1 MTFDAASQLVLAWD
15 RKTHRFQDKTLDI
28 VSMEFDGGQYAVRYR
43 NTRYPF
49 RYNPENIVVAEPGES
64 RDVGADE
71 LIEVDGKPWTNAA
84 RLEFFSTRAGAWTRV
99 HYPTAAGPAFRSYP
113 AGRVRAMTNARLQP
127 RVERLMG
134 YFGDV
139 VAALLEGDPLKKSY
153 ERLGFVHPASAL
165 ATYLAGDRIP
175 SKAGPR
181 ELIFPFSSNLSQ
193 REALSQALSHQI
205 SVIEGPPGT
214 GKTQTILNLIANIV
228 RDPRATVGVVSFG
241 NAAVDNVY
249 DKLQKEGFGFI
260 AAPLGSMAKHAQFF
274 EGQDAR
280 NAALTA
286 FLASPTTVHHDDVQ
300 LARLSEKVHRVYV
313 LERAQAQFRASIAEL
328 EREREVFAARFPPR
342 NGGPRLPRASAR
354 WGSAR
359 LLELLAEIEL
369 QQFRHSRAAR
379 VRWSFRRRW
388 RYRLTA
394 TTKEHDPLFA
404 VEVQRHYFDVRIR
417 ECHQR
422 LTRCDIELTSP
433 GLAQVRQEMEL
444 VSSEILTETV
454 ARRYR
459 DRTAAMYSDDSLWK
473 QRDEFQRDY
482 PVLLS
487 TCHSLPGNVG
497 ASRLLDYLIIDE
509 ASQVN
514 LAIAVLA
521 MSVAR
526 CVIVVGDTRQLPHI
540 AADIGGIGV
549 EGELAAYDYGQHNVL
564 SSLLGVYGEALPR
577 TMLREHYR
585 CDPRIIDFCNR
596 KFYGG
601 RLIPMRQEGPGSALA
616 MVRTAPGQ
624 HSRAHAEGGHT
635 NQRELDVVV
644 DEALPEYCGDFPAS
658 EVGVITPFRKQADL
672 IMERLPGIE
681 ADTVHKFQGREKA
694 AIVMSTVIDTSQSGT
709 RLATF
714 VDNPHLINV
723 AVSRAQSRFVL
734 VANPD
739 LPEECQNL
747 RDLVGYVEQRS
758 PGHVLRSEI
767 VSVFDILYTEYADVL
782 KSMASHLPGVTP
794 YRSEEAVLV
803 TLEDLLDSDEFR
815 HLRLSYQVPLQ
826 HLLAGTAVLTPDELS
841 FVRHRASV
849 DFVISN
855 RTTDQVLG
863 VIEVDGFTYHQD
875 NPDQLRRDALK
886 DAILARQG
894 IALLRLPT
902 TGSGETARIRGYLA
916 ALAGPMAAHGTHVS

>member
-1 MTFDAASQLVLAWD
+1 MTFEATTQLALAWD
-15 RKTHRFQDKTLDI
+15 KKAHAFLDKTLDI
-28 VSMEFDGGQYAVRYR
+28 VALEFDGGQYVVRYR
-43 NTRYPF
+43 NTRFPF
-49 RYNPENIVVAEPGES
+49 RYNPASFLVAEPSES
-64 RDVGADE
+64 RAVDGDA
-71 LIEVDGKPWTNAA
+71 LIEVNGTPWTNAT
-84 RLEFFSTRAGAWTRV
+84 RLETFPTVAGAWTRV

-113 AGRVRAMTNARLQP
+113 AGQVRAVANARLQR

-139 VAALLEGDPLKKSY
+139 VDALPEGDPLKKSY
-153 ERLGFVHPASAL
+153 ERLSFVHPESAL

-175 SKAGPR
+175 STAGPR

-228 RDPRATVGVVSFG
+228 REPRATVGVVSFN

-249 DKLQKEGFGFI
+249 EKLQKEGFGFI
-260 AAPLGSMAKHAQFF
+260 AAPLGSMAKRAQFL

-280 NAALTA
+280 NVALAA
-286 FLASPTTVHHDDVQ
+286 FLGSPKARQYDDAQ
-300 LARLSEKVHRVYV
+300 LATLSTQVHRVYV
-313 LERAQAQFRASIAEL
+313 LEREQARLRASIAEL
-328 EREREVFAARFPPR
+328 ERERDVFAARFPAR
-342 NGGPRLPRASAR
+342 GEGPQLPRASAR
-354 WGSAR
+354 WGSGR
-359 LLELLAEIEL
+359 LLELLADIEL
-369 QQFRHSRAAR
+369 LQFRHSRAAQ
-379 VRWSFRRRW
+379 VRWALSRRW
-388 RYRLTA
+388 RYRLNATA
-394 TTKEHDPLFA
+394 KEHDPLFA
-404 VEVQRHYFDVRIR
+404 VEVQRQYFDTRIR
-417 ECHQR
+417 ECDQR
-422 LTRCDIELTSP
+422 LVRCATELTRP
-433 GLAQVRQEMEL
+433 DLVRARQQMEV
-444 VSSEILTETV
+444 VSAEILTETV
-454 ARRYR
+454 ARRYQ
-459 DRTAAMYSDDSLWK
+459 DRPAATYSDDSLWK
-473 QRDEFQRDY
+473 QRDQFQRDY

-497 ASRLLDYLIIDE
+497 AARLLDYLIIDE

-540 AADIGGIGV
+540 AADVGGIGI
-549 EGELAAYDYGQHNVL
+549 EGELAAYDYGRHNVL
-564 SSLLGVYGEALPR
+564 SSLLGVYEEALPR

-601 RLIPMRQEGPGSALA
+601 RLIPMRQAGPSPALA

-624 HSRAHAEGGHT
+624 HSRAHVEGGHT

-644 DEALPEYCGDFPAS
+644 EEALPEFCSDFPEY
-658 EVGVITPFRKQADL
+658 EVGVITPFREQANL
-672 IMERLPGIE
+672 IMERLRGIE
-681 ADTVHKFQGREKA
+681 ADTVHKFQGREKS
-694 AIVMSTVIDTSQSGT
+694 AIVMSTVIDASQSGT

-747 RDLVGYVEQRS
+747 RDLVGYIEQRS

-782 KSMASHLPGVTP
+782 KSLASRLPGVTP

-815 HLRLSYQVPLQ
+815 HLRLNYQVLLQ
-826 HLLAGTAVLTPDELS
+826 HLLRGNAVLAPDEQA

-875 NPDQLRRDALK
+875 NPEQLRRDALK

-902 TGSGETARIRGYLA
+902 TGSGEIARIREYLA
-916 ALAGPMAAHGTHVS
+916 ALAGPMPARGTHVS